1 MTKVLATLALLNFGA
16 AEVITGDYR
25 AVTMESGQR
34 RHFRV
39 PKLETITGSS
49 GRCVEE
55 GMTSDEPDTIWVH
68 AECGGV
74 RTSLLWKK
82 DGSRVHVMVCAEDL
96 ETRTHEQLKFRQKI
110 EKELKGAKSVTAC
123 VRNGRVEL
131 WGWVKTA
138 GEQAQLD
145 ALVKKHAI
153 DGLKN
158 NAELIKTEE

>member
-1 MTKVLATLALLNFGA
+1 MMKALALVGLLSFGA
-16 AEVITGDYR
+16 AEVISGEYR
-25 AVTMESGQR
+25 AVTLESGQR

-39 PKLETITGSS
+39 PNLETITGSS

-55 GMTSDEPDTIWVH
+55 GMSGSEPDTIWIE
-68 AECGGV
+68 AACSGV
-74 RTSLLWKK
+74 RTSLAWKK
-82 DGSRVHVMVCAEDL
+82 DGTRVHVMVCAEDL
-96 ETRTHEQLKFRQKI
+96 ETRTTEQLKFRQKI
-110 EKELKGAKSVTAC
+110 EKELKSLKTVTAC

-138 GEQAQLD
+138 SEQAQLD
-145 ALVKKHAI
+145 ALVKKHSL

>member
-1 MTKVLATLALLNFGA
+1 MKPFVAAALLSFGA
-16 AEVITGDYR
+16 AEVLTGDYR

-55 GMTSDEPDTIWVH
+55 GMTGDEPETIWVE
-68 AECGGV
+68 AACGGV

-82 DGSRVHVMVCAEDL
+82 DGTRVHVMVCAEDV
-96 ETRTHEQLKFRQKI
+96 ETRTSEQLKFRQKI
-110 EKELKGAKSVTAC
+110 EKELKSLKSVTAC

-131 WGWVKTA
+131 WGWVKNA
-138 GEQAQLD
+138 SEQAQLE
-145 ALVKKHAI
+145 ALVKKHGL

-158 NAELIKTEE
+158 NAELVKTEE